1 MPIIIIL
8 VILLIYAVI
17 HIYQTGLNGD
27 MIAKIIFVVLA
38 IAALITLAYAPI
50 AFLIILVIL
59 VGIIAAVLI
68 WKLVQKNQNSTKV
81 DENATVDESIE
92 ETISDKTDADCAG
105 VNSMDK
111 INDANTTS
119 IGVNNSEIETRAN
132 ATNKQ
137 TVIFD
142 DTPPSSFQYD
152 LLKNL
157 RTKEDVQAAE
167 LSEMR
172 KEAMQYALDIYEE
185 IKRRLINDVNN
196 GKYEIIDGKKVVI
209 SIIPIQDESRLNWLK
224 CQKNTID
231 LNQNTSGIRNYQDVE
246 YCYRFV
252 INTSLESFTGCV
264 MKYLFELAKAD
275 NIAIKFCAWH
285 RYYSKDYPINTDI
298 FGDYISSEYEYRLSA
313 KVTSLIPDTYSN
325 KQVYTSNI
333 PPDIEQ
339 APVVID
345 YDIMEGHDFEK
356 FCAEL
361 LRKNGYT
368 NVIVTKG
375 SGDQGIDIIAY
386 KDSVKFGIQCKCYSS
401 DIGNKAVQE
410 AFAGKT
416 YYDCHVGVV
425 LTNRYFTSS
434 AIELAKRNGILL
446 WDRDRLNTLIEHKK

>member
-8 VILLIYAVI
+8 VALLIYAFI
-17 HIYQTGLNGD
+17 RIGEDGLNSD
-27 MIAKIIFVVLA
+27 MVAKIILVVLA

-50 AFLIILVIL
+50 AFLIMVAVII
-59 VGIIAAVLI
+59 VAVII
-68 WKLVQKNQNSTKV
+68 WNFGKKNQSSTKV

-92 ETISDKTDADCAG
+92 ETILDKTDADCAG

-185 IKRRLINDVNN
+185 VKRRLINDVNN

-209 SIIPIQDESRLNWLK
+209 SIIPLQDESRLNWLK

-231 LNQNTSGIRNYQDVE
+231 LNQNISGIRNYQDVE

-275 NIAIKFCAWH
+275 NIAIKFCAWN

-298 FGDYISSEYEYRLSA
+298 SGDYISSEYGYRLSA
-313 KVTSLIPDTYSN
+313 KVTSLIPNTYSN
-325 KQVYTSNI
+325 KQVHTSNI
-333 PPDIEQ
+333 PSDIEQ
-339 APVVID
+339 ASVVID

-425 LTNRYFTSS
+425 LANRYFTSS

-446 WDRDRLNTLIEHKK
+446 WDRDRLNALIENTKK